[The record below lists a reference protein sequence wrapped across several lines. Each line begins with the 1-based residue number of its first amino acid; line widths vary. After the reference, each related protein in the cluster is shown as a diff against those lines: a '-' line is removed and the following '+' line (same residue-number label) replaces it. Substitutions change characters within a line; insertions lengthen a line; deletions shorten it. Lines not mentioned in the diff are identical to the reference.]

1 MLNETLTLLKID
13 KSDSKFLA
21 PLKFNMINKF
31 KSYMN
36 QHELSFEYEQKTV
49 IRIYG
54 IKIYFQYNR
63 IELGK

>member
-1 MLNETLTLLKID
+1 MLNETLTLLKTD
-13 KSDSKFLA
+13 KSDSKFLV
-21 PLKFNMINKF
+21 PLKFNKF
-31 KSYMN
+31 KNYMN

>member
-1 MLNETLTLLKID
+1 MLNETLTLLETD
-13 KSDSKFLA
+13 KSDSKFLV
-21 PLKFNMINKF
+21 PLKFNKF